1 MSFLQSTSNT
11 AFFIALG
18 IVVLLSGIGFGIV
31 AWVGRLTGALRGRE
45 PVPINML
52 TEGYLLARGKASG
65 RTLRAPLSGRPCVWW
80 EMKVWERR
88 IEIDRQA
95 SSDEPDRRASWTLL
109 RHDVSRR
116 PIHCTQGFVTCTVQ
130 PDGMTLTVPSEVR
143 DWKGKQY
150 PPENRDPPVQ
160 PGSAFSYRQVHDTGF
175 TIVGGKLLGDRYRYV
190 ELLIAPNAELF
201 VLGRVERVAARAGTA
216 STHVDAPAHEGGSVA
231 PFEQAQGEEN
241 EAEQMSPSMREV
253 QWRIAPEKGRP
264 YIVATQPPEQW
275 MATIQLAS
283 QGGLIVGTVT
293 AALAAFMLWARYQG
307 G

>member
-130 PDGMTLTVPSEVR
+130 PDGSKLEIFGSGGGAQVAGSLSSTLGYDVPLLGQVPLEIQVR
-143 DWKGKQY
+143 EG
-150 PPENRDPPVQ
+150 
-160 PGSAFSYRQVHDTGF
+160 GDTG
-175 TIVGGKLLGDRYRYV
+175 VPLV
-190 ELLIAPNAELF
+190 
-201 VLGRVERVAARAGTA
+201 A
-216 STHVDAPAHEGGSVA
+216 STVESPAQEA
-231 PFEQAQGEEN
+231 LQG
-241 EAEQMSPSMREV
+241 
-253 QWRIAPEKGRP
+253 
-264 YIVATQPPEQW
+264 VAT
-275 MATIQLAS
+275 ALGARKRGLA
-283 QGGLIVGTVT
+283 GRRLGLSP
-293 AALAAFMLWARYQG
+293 L
-307 G
+307 